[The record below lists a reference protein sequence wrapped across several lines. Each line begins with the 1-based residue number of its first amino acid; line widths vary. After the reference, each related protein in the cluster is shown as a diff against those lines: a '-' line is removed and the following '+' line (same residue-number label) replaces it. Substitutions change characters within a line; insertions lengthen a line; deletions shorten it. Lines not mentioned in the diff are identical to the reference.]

1 MASKASSSLSDASRR
16 TGSLSSILQFL
27 VLCMIF
33 SITHPQ
39 TAEWMK
45 DYMDPMILILETIL
59 LRDKA
64 LRHKFKSR
72 GLTLRKI
79 LNDLREGVQKH
90 HDSKKKFGVY
100 FSQSKGKG
108 NLSYRLEPLF
118 FVFFKDL
125 VDTVLKT
132 PPPPL
137 PQKDE
142 KKESSAPKPPVN
154 GKFEFELK
162 IVMNTLE
169 GGVWNF
175 SAKEGTIF
183 NILGGILDESNFKM
197 LYGRGYTF
205 CRLCVR
211 TMEDVILVIETLNGK
226 NFEVP
231 KQVTL
236 SVELMEKKEKK
247 SDNGNPAQASE
258 ASPEAASEAASGSSR
273 YVKVKIVSND
283 SQVPEIMPPHEASFL
298 MFAFSTKTGK
308 FPGDIKISHHV
319 CKRDFLLLKLDSV
332 QNAEFA
338 IQKMNGQE
346 YFYGLNHHKSL
357 HTLEVTFTGK
367 F

>member
-1 MASKASSSLSDASRR
+1 MYSKDTSS
-16 TGSLSSILQFL
+16 
-27 VLCMIF
+27 
-33 SITHPQ
+33 
-39 TAEWMK
+39 
-45 DYMDPMILILETIL
+45 
-59 LRDKA
+59 
-64 LRHKFKSR
+64 
-72 GLTLRKI
+72 
-79 LNDLREGVQKH
+79 
-90 HDSKKKFGVY
+90 
-100 FSQSKGKG
+100 
-108 NLSYRLEPLF
+108 
-118 FVFFKDL
+118 
-125 VDTVLKT
+125 
-132 PPPPL
+132 
-137 PQKDE
+137 
-142 KKESSAPKPPVN
+142 SSAPKPPVN

-175 SAKEGTIF
+175 SPKEGTIL
-183 NILGGILDESNFKM
+183 NILGGILDESNFKV

-205 CRLCVR
+205 CRLCVP
-211 TMEDVILVIETLNGK
+211 TMEYVDLVIETLNGK

-236 SVELMEKKEKK
+236 SVELMEKKSE
-247 SDNGNPAQASE
+247 NGKPAQASE

-308 FPGDIKISHHV
+308 FPVDIKISHHV

-346 YFYGLNHHKSL
+346 YFYGENHFESL